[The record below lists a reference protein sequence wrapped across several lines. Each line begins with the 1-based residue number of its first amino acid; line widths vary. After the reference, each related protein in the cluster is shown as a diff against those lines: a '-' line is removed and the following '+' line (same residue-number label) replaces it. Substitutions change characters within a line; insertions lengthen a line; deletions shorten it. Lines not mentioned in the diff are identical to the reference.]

1 MYNNDYASFR
11 LNSKFDDKNSI
22 WRGEHIIV
30 ICHIHEEVFDLPGF
44 CLSCIDSIIQSNLN
58 YYNYDTNYTES

>member
-1 MYNNDYASFR
+1 MSIFHYIYNKNYIW
-11 LNSKFDDKNSI
+11 NSI
-22 WRGEHIIV
+22 WRGEHITV